1 MAARLFIGNLP
12 YQMGSSELGQL
23 FAQAGSVVSADVVTD
38 RMTGRSRGFGFVEM
52 STDEETQKAIETL
65 NGYDIEGRKI
75 IVNQARPREENR
87 DRGGDRGG
95 DRGPRRDFRR
105 GR

>member
-1 MAARLFIGNLP
+1 MADKIFIGNLP
-12 YQMGSSELGQL
+12 YQMGSSDLGQL

-52 STDEETQKAIETL
+52 STDEETQKAIEML
-65 NGYDIEGRKI
+65 NGYETEGRKLV
-75 IVNQARPREENR
+75 VNKARPREERR
-87 DRGGDRGG
+87 D

-105 GR
+105 DR

>member
-1 MAARLFIGNLP
+1 MADKIFVGNLP
-12 YQMGSSELGQL
+12 YGMVSSDLAQL
-23 FAQAGSVVSADVVTD
+23 FGQAGTVVTADVVMD

-52 STDEETQKAIETL
+52 GSDEETQKAIEML

-75 IVNQARPREENR
+75 VANKARPREER
-87 DRGGDRGG
+87 REE
-95 DRGPRRDFRR
+95 RGPRRDFRR

>member
-12 YQMGSSELGQL
+12 YQMGSSDLGQL

-52 STDEETQKAIETL
+52 STDEETQKAIEML
-65 NGYDIEGRKI
+65 NGYDVEGRKLV
-75 IVNQARPREENR
+75 VNQARPREESR
-87 DRGGDRGG
+87 DRGS

>member
-1 MAARLFIGNLP
+1 MADKIFVGNLP
-12 YQMGSSELGQL
+12 YQMVSSDLGQL

-65 NGYDIEGRKI
+65 NGYDIEGRKLV
-75 IVNQARPREENR
+75 VNKARPREER
-87 DRGGDRGG
+87 REDR
-95 DRGPRRDFRR
+95 PRRDFRR
-105 GR
+105 DR